1 MGINIQDSFKD
12 FQCDN
17 EYERI
22 CKGNTTHFFLF
33 KFNNIMWLIL
43 WKLGAPGKRD
53 AGGGEWGVG
62 GQ

>member
-33 KFNNIMWLIL
+33 KFTNIMWLIL

-53 AGGGEWGVG
+53 AGGGEWGVV